1 MGLKI
6 NTTIGTDQGITSEG
20 YVRITNYNINKK
32 NLDFRIELFISQD
45 ESNILSDVNN
55 YRRVVPALN
64 NEVGTMLS
72 FRLTKEVITTN
83 KVRKIIDDITGEY
96 IDTEVDEDSVEIKAD
111 LSLLNDVSIFTYAY
125 AKLKEKLE
133 LSFVIISLIANKK
146 NKKLL

>member
-20 YVRITNYNINKK
+20 YVRITNYNINKNG

-83 KVRKIIDDITGEY
+83 KVIKKIIDDITGEY

-133 LSFVIISLIANKK
+133 LSFGDNIADC
-146 NKKLL
+146 

>member
-20 YVRITNYNINKK
+20 YVRITNYNINKNG

-72 FRLTKEVITTN
+72 FRLTKEN
-83 KVRKIIDDITGEY
+83 
-96 IDTEVDEDSVEIKAD
+96 
-111 LSLLNDVSIFTYAY
+111 N
-125 AKLKEKLE
+125 
-133 LSFVIISLIANKK
+133 
-146 NKKLL
+146 

>member
-20 YVRITNYNINKK
+20 YVRITNYNINKNG

-72 FRLTKEVITTN
+72 FRLTKKNNNN
-83 KVRKIIDDITGEY
+83 KVIKKIIDDITGEY
-96 IDTEVDEDSVEIKAD
+96 IDVDEDSVEIKAD

-133 LSFVIISLIANKK
+133 LSFGDNIADC
-146 NKKLL
+146 

>member
-20 YVRITNYNINKK
+20 YVRITNYNINKNG

-72 FRLTKEVITTN
+72 FRLTKVITTN
-83 KVRKIIDDITGEY
+83 KVIKKIIDDITGEY

-133 LSFVIISLIANKK
+133 LSFGDNR
-146 NKKLL
+146 

>member
-20 YVRITNYNINKK
+20 YVRITNYNINK

-72 FRLTKEVITTN
+72 FRLTKEITTN
-83 KVRKIIDDITGEY
+83 KVIKKIIDDITGEY

-125 AKLKEKLE
+125 AKLKEKLK
-133 LSFVIISLIANKK
+133 FW
-146 NKKLL
+146 

>member
-1 MGLKI
+1 M
-6 NTTIGTDQGITSEG
+6 
-20 YVRITNYNINKK
+20 
-32 NLDFRIELFISQD
+32 F
-45 ESNILSDVNN
+45 N

-133 LSFVIISLIANKK
+133 LSFGDNIADC
-146 NKKLL
+146 

>member
-20 YVRITNYNINKK
+20 YVRITNYNINKNG

-72 FRLTKEVITTN
+72 FRLTKVITTN
-83 KVRKIIDDITGEY
+83 KVIKKIIDDITGEY

-133 LSFVIISLIANKK
+133 LSFGDNIADC
-146 NKKLL
+146 

>member
-20 YVRITNYNINKK
+20 YVRITNYNINKNG

-55 YRRVVPALN
+55 YRRVVPAIN

-83 KVRKIIDDITGEY
+83 KVIKKIIDDITGEY

-133 LSFVIISLIANKK
+133 LSFGDNIADC
-146 NKKLL
+146 